1 MHTTIKM
8 GKKALTWGV
17 VSTTIAWSVG
27 LSALLT
33 PFAAKAVPAAG
44 SLVKLACPASAPA
57 DHSCKAVWYVDGA
70 STRHVFPHSK
80 IFMSWYADFDSA
92 GIQTVSE
99 ADLVALA
106 QGKNIVIRPGTYMV
120 KEPISAA
127 PVYAVEPGGVLRQ
140 VPDEATA
147 SAHYGATWGRRV
159 KDIVS
164 AFFVPSDYPRTGAA
178 LSMSGYPVGS
188 LVRSG
193 SDVWY
198 IDASQRRKVTP
209 DGMTANRFRE
219 EFVVA
224 ANTAI
229 TLPATV
235 GPDISSGLAALTDAS
250 QTGGAGA
257 APVSGGTGLTV
268 SVGSGNPVS
277 GSVVTDTV
285 DGGQALVAFLHARFT
300 ASADGAVTVTGV
312 KVTRSGI
319 SADAD
324 LGEVYLY
331 EGDTLGTQIARSS
344 SIASGKVNFT
354 NSAGLFTVPAGGMKD
369 VYVRANI
376 GTAVTAGKTVALS
389 VNAADVTASG
399 TVAVTGSAS
408 GNTMT
413 VASVTDLG
421 QMESTNVSPSA
432 AATVDPGVTGYELWR
447 FRFDANDQNLL
458 VKKITFTQVGSI
470 DGDDIQNFQLFDGAT
485 QLGSTIPMLS
495 ADNRLTF
502 DLSGMTDGGFKMTS
516 GLTKQLALRGD
527 ILGGTNRTYRF
538 TIQEQTHAVIW
549 DMNYNVYTTL
559 VADGTEA
566 FSVQQPG
573 GGTAV
578 NTTINTGRLTIGIAS
593 EPSGNVPD
601 GATGVLI
608 ARYTFTAAGEN
619 MRVTAL
625 TATCN
630 SGDGTTLIDNVKFV
644 FDGVQVGTTDTGG
657 LTCNNGTDTDAQTF
671 SNSFIAPAGTTK
683 NLEII
688 ADLTD
693 STVTNNDTVQVS
705 LSAGSSNAEGRISL
719 STISTSAAAGRTL
732 TVRSGTI
739 AVTQNLAM
747 PDYSSTNPTGVIG
760 ARNVRIASFV
770 ITGGGEAA
778 DVTQIVLADDMNDA
792 DTTGDTL
799 ADVFQNLRLV
809 NAGSG
814 AQFGNTVSTLTDT
827 ESTSYTFTPSTPA
840 RVPAGGT
847 VVFDVY
853 ADIQSAASAAL
864 IGTDV
869 NANETDGVID
879 LTSAAATGVTTGT
892 TVSDTDGNLTSQ
904 ALHIITTGGNL
915 TVTASGDSPPR
926 QMLVMGATGQT
937 ISKFD
942 FTASVS
948 EDIRISRIIVANAMT
963 GGGAT
968 AATGTLINLKLVND
982 VTGAQ
987 VSQVVAS
994 LDTTTSTITP
1004 IADFDNINLVVPK
1017 NSTVKLAVKADV
1029 NAYPAAI
1036 SSSVHRLVVRRNYTD
1051 ASTTAESVTATGVE
1065 SGFSISATSL
1075 DMGSTHSNDAG
1086 DVDVMRSDGFSNVF
1100 RTKLTI
1106 AHSGRLA
1113 GGTAAPSGEQQVA
1126 EFRVSNAAN
1135 AANTPATLELMNLDI
1150 GSTIS
1155 AAAGSAR
1162 NIRLYVDSVSPTT
1175 RIYSTPT
1182 TLTGGSGYVDTVV
1195 ADGSTTDYSI
1205 AAGGSR
1211 LFVVT
1216 VDTTPATANQTL
1228 TIGLDVDDIEW
1239 GDNPIGSSDG
1249 TDSITEVESLP
1260 VAGVTWR
1267 Y

>member
-1 MHTTIKM
+1 MHTTIKL

-44 SLVKLACPASAPA
+44 SLVKLACPASAPV
-57 DHSCKAVWYVDGA
+57 DHSCKAVWYVDA
-70 STRHVFPHSK
+70 AATRHVFPHSK

-106 QGKNIVIRPGTYMV
+106 QGKNIVVRPGTYMV

-147 SAHYGATWGRRV
+147 SGHYGSTWGRRV

-164 AFFVPSDYPRTGAA
+164 SFFVPSDYPRTGAA
-178 LSMSGYPVGS
+178 LSMSGYAVGT

-198 IDASQRRKVTP
+198 IDVGQRRKVTP

-224 ANTAI
+224 ANPAI
-229 TLPATV
+229 ALPATV
-235 GPDISSGLAALTDAS
+235 GPDISAGLAALTDAS
-250 QTGGAGA
+250 QTGGTGA

-268 SVGSGNPVS
+268 SVGSMNPVA

-285 DGGQALVAFLHARFT
+285 DGGQALVGFLHARFT
-300 ASADGAVTVTGV
+300 ASADGAVTVTTV

-344 SIASGKVNFT
+344 SIASGKVTFT
-354 NSAGLFTVPAGGMKD
+354 NSAGLFTVPAGGTKD
-369 VYVRANI
+369 VMVRANI
-376 GTAVTAGKTVALS
+376 GTAVTAGKTIAFS

-399 TVAVTGSAS
+399 TVTVSGSAS

-458 VKKITFTQVGSI
+458 VKKLVFTMVGSI
-470 DGDDIQNFQLFDGAT
+470 DGDDIQNFALYDGAT
-485 QLGSTIPMLS
+485 QLGSTVPMLS
-495 ADNRLTF
+495 SNNRLTF
-502 DLSGMTDGGFKMTS
+502 DLSGMADGGFKLIS
-516 GLTKQLALRGD
+516 GQTKQLALRGD

-549 DMNYNVYTTL
+549 DLNYNVYTTL

-573 GGTAV
+573 GGTPV

-593 EPSGNVPD
+593 EPSGNIPD
-601 GATGVLI
+601 GATGVLV
-608 ARYTFTAAGEN
+608 ARYTFTGAGED

-625 TATCN
+625 TATCA
-630 SGDGTTLIDNVKFV
+630 STDGTTLIDNVKMV
-644 FDGVQVGTTDTGG
+644 FDGSQVGTTDTGG
-657 LTCNNGTDTDAQTF
+657 LTCNSGTDTDAQTF
-671 SNSFIAPAGTTK
+671 SNSFIVPAGTTK
-683 NLEII
+683 NLEIF
-688 ADLTD
+688 ADMTD
-693 STVTNNDTVQVS
+693 ATVANNDTVQVS
-705 LSAGSSNAEGRISL
+705 LSAGSSNAEGRVSL
-719 STISTSAAAGRTL
+719 STVSTSAAAGRTL

-739 AVTQNLAM
+739 VVTENLAM
-747 PDYSSTNPTGVIG
+747 PDASATNPTGVVG
-760 ARNVRIASFV
+760 ARSVRIGSFV
-770 ITGGGEAA
+770 VTGGGEAA
-778 DVTQIVLADDMNDA
+778 DVTQVVLTDDMDA

-809 NAGSG
+809 NASTG
-814 AQFGNTVSTLTDT
+814 AQFGNSVSTLTDT
-827 ESTSYTFTPSTPA
+827 ESTAYTFTPSTPA
-840 RVPAGGT
+840 RVSAGGT
-847 VVFDVY
+847 VVFDIY
-853 ADIQSAASAAL
+853 ADIQSAASTAL

-869 NANETDGVID
+869 NANDTDGVIIV
-879 LTSAAATGVTTGT
+879 TSAAATGVTTGT
-892 TVSDTDGNLTSQ
+892 TVSDTDGISSLQNLN
-904 ALHIITTGGNL
+904 IITTGGNL
-915 TVTASGDSPPR
+915 TITASSDSPPR
-926 QMLVMGATGQT
+926 QQLVLGATGQT
-937 ISKFD
+937 IAKFD
-942 FTASVS
+942 FTASVA
-948 EDIRISRIIVANAMT
+948 EDIRISRIIVADGMT
-963 GGGAT
+963 GNGAQ

-982 VTGAQ
+982 VTGVQ
-987 VSQVVAS
+987 VGQVIAS
-994 LDTTTSTITP
+994 LDSTTSTTTP
-1004 IADFDNINLVVPK
+1004 LADFDNINLVVPR
-1017 NSTVKLAVKADV
+1017 NSTVKLAVKADL
-1029 NAYPAAI
+1029 NTDPAGV
-1036 SSSVHRLVVRRNYTD
+1036 SSSVHRLRIRKNFTD
-1051 ASTTAESVTATGVE
+1051 NATSAESVTATGVD
-1065 SGFSISATSL
+1065 SGFSISRTQL
-1075 DMGSTHSNDAG
+1075 DFNGANTNDGTDYDA
-1086 DVDVMRSDGFSNVF
+1086 MRADGFTNVF
-1100 RTKLTI
+1100 RTKITI
-1106 AHSGRLA
+1106 AHSGTLA

-1126 EFRVSNAAN
+1126 EFRVSNSAN
-1135 AANTPATLELMNLDI
+1135 AANTPATLELMNLDL

-1155 AAAGSAR
+1155 TAAGSTR
-1162 NIRLYVDSVSPTT
+1162 NIRLYVDNVSPTT
-1175 RIYSTPT
+1175 QIYSTPT

-1195 ADGSTTDYSI
+1195 ADSATTDYEI

-1228 TIGLDVDDIEW
+1228 TVGLDTGDIEW

-1249 TDSITEVESLP
+1249 TDSITEVVSLP
-1260 VAGVTWR
+1260 VSGVTWR